1 MRPRERGREQSNIGD
16 QALSSRRES
25 SHGGGGAGFF
35 PLQAPGK
42 DSEHGSQARGEEG
55 GYPGSAAH
63 ILTLGKQFH
72 FSEPQLPL

>member
-1 MRPRERGREQSNIGD
+1 M
-16 QALSSRRES
+16 
-25 SHGGGGAGFF
+25 GGGGAGFF

>member
-1 MRPRERGREQSNIGD
+1 MGW
-16 QALSSRRES
+16 
-25 SHGGGGAGFF
+25 GGAGFF